1 MSLINKYQ
9 EFENLTPMMVNELID
24 KIVVYE
30 RDRKGSTQTTQ
41 RIDIYFTF
49 IGAFVPPADP
59 IDPEEAAALEEERRK
74 AEEIKDRRHRNYIR
88 RKANGKQKEYEK
100 KYEARRKARM
110 DEKKAQIEKPCMTIP
125 EYRKF
130 REETR
135 TESDLPEGMIGYD
148 ADEVTRKVSAG
159 NMGNAVTA

>member
-1 MSLINKYQ
+1 
-9 EFENLTPMMVNELID
+9 
-24 KIVVYE
+24 
-30 RDRKGSTQTTQ
+30 
-41 RIDIYFTF
+41 
-49 IGAFVPPADP
+49 
-59 IDPEEAAALEEERRK
+59 
-74 AEEIKDRRHRNYIR
+74 
-88 RKANGKQKEYEK
+88 
-100 KYEARRKARM
+100 M

-148 ADEVTRKVSAG
+148 ADEVIRKASAG